1 MSFLLI
7 MLYKNYNLHPS
18 ILIWSVAFVVYEFL
32 STNLSRLL
40 LKKKIFSPGKDHI
53 HYLINEKTN
62 STLRTNCII
71 VLINLFFYT
80 IGVFIYF
87 FLQDLLSLIM
97 FVTFFF
103 IFFI

>member
-1 MSFLLI
+1 MSLLI

-18 ILIWSVAFVVYEFL
+18 ILIWSGFVVYEFL

-40 LKKKIFSPGKDHI
+40 LKKIFSPGKDHI

-71 VLINLFFYT
+71 VLI
-80 IGVFIYF
+80 IYF
-87 FLQDLLSLIM
+87 FIQ
-97 FVTFFF
+97 
-103 IFFI
+103 